1 VFLINVPIAFI
12 GLVAAAALLSEF
24 RAPERPGLDL
34 TGVAASV
41 VGLVALTY
49 GLIRAGQDGWGNP
62 GALLIILIGI
72 AVMVGFIA
80 WERRLTRRPDGQPLL
95 DMTLFSS
102 ASFTWGAIFAA
113 LSFLRPLLFSALW
126 TSQAVSLRTS
136 CLADTLT
143 EPRARNRESPDL
155 RRSGFATGHLDEL
168 AHRLPIGTPSD
179 VRTTH
184 CGFLPLSSSPQ
195 RSAHESRSTPTDRT
209 QRQWLTR

>member
-113 LSFLRPLLFSALW
+113 LSFLSRSCSA
-126 TSQAVSLRTS
+126 
-136 CLADTLT
+136 
-143 EPRARNRESPDL
+143 
-155 RRSGFATGHLDEL
+155 
-168 AHRLPIGTPSD
+168 
-179 VRTTH
+179 H
-184 CGFLPLSSSPQ
+184 CGRHKLLACV
-195 RSAHESRSTPTDRT
+195 RAA
-209 QRQWLTR
+209 